1 MQIGAGYRNYATS
14 WGVAGESSLV
24 GCNNI
29 TGGLFGLAGGL
40 FGWLQDAITSLEM
53 KRQMCRYTNY
63 CNEIT
68 ICLGLTIGHTA
79 WFWIAA
85 IYIYA
90 ILCTGLSLE
99 NDAKY
104 WTYSNSSFQA
114 YFAEALPSGDH

>member
-1 MQIGAGYRNYATS
+1 MFRLNHRS
-14 WGVAGESSLV
+14 HCMV
-24 GCNNI
+24 
-29 TGGLFGLAGGL
+29 
-40 FGWLQDAITSLEM
+40 
-53 KRQMCRYTNY
+53 
-63 CNEIT
+63 
-68 ICLGLTIGHTA
+68 
-79 WFWIAA
+79 WIAA